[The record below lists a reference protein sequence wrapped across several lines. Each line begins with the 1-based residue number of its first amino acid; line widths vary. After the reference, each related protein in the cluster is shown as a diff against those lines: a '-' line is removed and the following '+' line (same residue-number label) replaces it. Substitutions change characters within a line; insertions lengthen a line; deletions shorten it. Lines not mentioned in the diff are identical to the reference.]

1 MSTALTLWNI
11 EHDLVAWADT
21 LEMVPADA
29 PERAEV
35 AARVAEYLGA
45 AVAKRDRFCEFLQHL
60 ESLEAQAKAE
70 EERLAAR
77 RRKLVEMRESLEEY
91 AVRAMEATGQT
102 KLEGQLHTLKLRRL
116 PPSVVILDEG
126 KIPASMKRIPPPPAP
141 APDKAAIKRA
151 LLAGEEVPGADLRIG
166 GVKLVRE

>member
-1 MSTALTLWNI
+1 MSTALTLWAI
-11 EHDLVAWADT
+11 ENDLAAWADT

-35 AARVAEYLGA
+35 AARVSEYLSA

-77 RRKLVEMRESLEEY
+77 RRKLAEMRESLEEY
-91 AVRAMEATGQT
+91 AVRAMEATGKT
-102 KLEGQLHTLKLRRL
+102 KLEGQLHTMKLRKL
-116 PPSVVILDEG
+116 PPSVVILDEAL
-126 KIPASMKRIPPPPAP
+126 IPDNLKRVPPAP
-141 APDKAAIKRA
+141 RPVPDKVAIQRA
-151 LLAGEEVPGADLRIG
+151 LLAGREVPGADLRIG